1 MMDRARPRDVVQEG
15 RRTAG
20 DDLADDSAGGPRAR
34 EAQRRLA
41 AEKRDEGDERAHE
54 HGRRVR
60 PGSALDAPVEGA
72 EQGEFERCADDDEHH
87 VHAEAA
93 LDVAADTQEV
103 IDREQN
109 GGDGREHGVDAHVR
123 DRLRRELP
131 GRAHEGDERRREQV
145 ERGPHDRPRGDDEQY
160 GAGEE
165 GDA

>member
-1 MMDRARPRDVVQEG
+1 MLFKKVGAPQETIWRMTAPVG
-15 RRTAG
+15 RGRVKR
-20 DDLADDSAGGPRAR
+20 SV
-34 EAQRRLA
+34 A

-131 GRAHEGDERRREQV
+131 GRAMREMNV
-145 ERGPHDRPRGDDEQY
+145 
-160 GAGEE
+160 GASR
-165 GDA
+165 